1 MSRKCL
7 PFAKHQVIQS
17 RLAEILAAARDPL
30 QRQLL
35 TLGQSYLSQ
44 GDRRKAQAAI
54 WSASE
59 APSTTSALR
68 GELEQIAREVRA

>member
-1 MSRKCL
+1 MPRKHL
-7 PFAKHQVIQS
+7 QPASHQAIQS
-17 RLAEILAAARDPL
+17 RLVEILPTVQHPL

-35 TLGQSYLSQ
+35 ALGQSYLAH
-44 GDRRKAQAAI
+44 GLVRKAQAAI

-59 APSTTSALR
+59 ASPTSTLR